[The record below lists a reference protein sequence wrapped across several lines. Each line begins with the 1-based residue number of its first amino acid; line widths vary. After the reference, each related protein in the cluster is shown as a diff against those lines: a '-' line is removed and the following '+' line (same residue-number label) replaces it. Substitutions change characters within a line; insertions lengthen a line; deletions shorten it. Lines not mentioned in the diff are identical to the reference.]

1 MLISSECQ
9 HNLSSIICLCPWR
22 AWGGKLMCSWGL
34 VAGAGPGE
42 CRMCPCPAQEGSSL
56 SPGPW
61 LGVPQKWW
69 LSAAAAKSGE
79 ISQGWQEAVQCCR
92 GWTLQFLQLNA
103 EHFNLSSAECVH
115 PADGPGP
122 VFDPR
127 LTAGMSPALCSQGML
142 LSVCS
147 GRGRCS
153 SGCFSCSVPQ
163 LRLCSELWA
172 VTWSC
177 VTRIGCSQPA
187 TLTDHSQLLV

>member
-1 MLISSECQ
+1 MQLGAGGWSRSWGVQ
-9 HNLSSIICLCPWR
+9 DVSLSSTGGLIPVPRALARCPTEVV
-22 AWGGKLMCSWGL
+22 AVCCCSK
-34 VAGAGPGE
+34 V
-42 CRMCPCPAQEGSSL
+42 RRD
-56 SPGPW
+56 
-61 LGVPQKWW
+61 
-69 LSAAAAKSGE
+69 
-79 ISQGWQEAVQCCR
+79 SQGWQEAVQCCR